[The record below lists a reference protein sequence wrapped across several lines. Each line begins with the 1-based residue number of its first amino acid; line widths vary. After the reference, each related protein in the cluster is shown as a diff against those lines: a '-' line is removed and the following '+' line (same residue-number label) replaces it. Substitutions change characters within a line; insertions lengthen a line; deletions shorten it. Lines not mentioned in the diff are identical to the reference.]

1 MISTPMIVAAVVV
14 VWAVLFVIFMIL
26 GRKRKNVEQ
35 SFIESNKD
43 KALLHLYCRKIK
55 IDGQKLSS
63 LPHITGQNL
72 QQIAALPSGKHTLE
86 GIFQSTE
93 LAGMKTR
100 NVESEKLS
108 FELSLE
114 AGHNYTAAMY
124 FYSSEERKEYYKGN
138 VGKVIA
144 EIPLSLL
151 PESANPKAY
160 VIVYQED

>member
-1 MISTPMIVAAVVV
+1 
-14 VWAVLFVIFMIL
+14 
-26 GRKRKNVEQ
+26 
-35 SFIESNKD
+35 
-43 KALLHLYCRKIK
+43 
-55 IDGQKLSS
+55 
-63 LPHITGQNL
+63 
-72 QQIAALPSGKHTLE
+72 
-86 GIFQSTE
+86 
-93 LAGMKTR
+93 MKTR

-114 AGHNYTAAMY
+114 AGHSYTAAMY